1 VICHPHPLRLN
12 INYSTNTLK
21 LTDNIHWS
29 LSTADKDIIVDDSS
43 LWQGN
48 VVGDGVDLDT
58 NVMSLQGGGH
68 VILGSFPD
76 RCPGIPSLCEDGFT
90 VSFWM
95 KHGGKALRILKSREK
110 MH

>member
-1 VICHPHPLRLN
+1 M
-12 INYSTNTLK
+12 
-21 LTDNIHWS
+21 
-29 LSTADKDIIVDDSS
+29 
-43 LWQGN
+43 
-48 VVGDGVDLDT
+48 VGDGVDLDT

-68 VILGSFPD
+68 VILGNFPD
-76 RCPGIPSLCEDGFT
+76 RCPGIPSLFEDGFT

>member
-1 VICHPHPLRLN
+1 M
-12 INYSTNTLK
+12 
-21 LTDNIHWS
+21 
-29 LSTADKDIIVDDSS
+29 
-43 LWQGN
+43 
-48 VVGDGVDLDT
+48 DLDT

-95 KHGGKALRILKSREK
+95 KHGGKALRILKL
-110 MH
+110 